1 MLAAFERYVA
11 RELASGT
18 PLRMM
23 TRHLLGMRS
32 GREGG
37 RLWRRQLGELTDGG
51 RGLDDLRALVRAFT
65 TGAALAPA

>member
-1 MLAAFERYVA
+1 
-11 RELASGT
+11 
-18 PLRMM
+18 
-23 TRHLLGMRS
+23 MRS

-65 TGAALAPA
+65 TEAALAPA